1 MPLAKVSP
9 AASVAPALWPGDSG
23 EPCPPASAFIVLRPE
38 EAAPSPG
45 GIVVGWSEVA
55 PSLLAG
61 DQTAIWWP
69 HSALR
74 GSPVLPLA
82 CLLLGRGRVRELG
95 RAP

>member
-1 MPLAKVSP
+1 MKV
-9 AASVAPALWPGDSG
+9 VPALRPGDSG
-23 EPCPPASAFIVLRPE
+23 EPCPPASAFLRAE
-38 EAAPSPG
+38 SGRSRTCPG
-45 GIVVGWSEVA
+45 GVVGWSEVA

-61 DQTAIWWP
+61 DQTATWWP

-95 RAP
+95 MAR